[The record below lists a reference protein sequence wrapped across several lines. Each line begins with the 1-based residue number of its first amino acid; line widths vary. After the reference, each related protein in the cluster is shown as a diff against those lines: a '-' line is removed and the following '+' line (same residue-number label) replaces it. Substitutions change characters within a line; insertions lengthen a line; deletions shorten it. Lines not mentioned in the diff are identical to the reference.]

1 MYKVEQPFNHF
12 LNYEYNDGKEMSYM
26 FMKSTSA
33 ISEHALPSANDIILD
48 WTKFA
53 KEALEGEYADAK
65 EACWS
70 GHYEQFGRL
79 MYHLIDVIVRKD
91 EYIKSKRFN
100 KMQLDFLPQLST
112 AQFLVEGA
120 TSSEDRTFYR
130 CWFDII
136 GHKEFKFIEV
146 NAIEAQSYVYWK
158 YVLSTLVID
167 LGNATRRRE
176 SEEIEYLHC

>member
-1 MYKVEQPFNHF
+1 MYKVEQPFNDF
-12 LNYEYNDGKEMSYM
+12 LSYEYNDSKEMSYM

-53 KEALEGEYADAK
+53 KEALEGEYAEAK

-79 MYHLIDVIVRKD
+79 MYHLIDVIVRKED
-91 EYIKSKRFN
+91 YITSKRFN
-100 KMQLDFLPQLST
+100 KAQLEFFPSIAT
-112 AQFLVEGA
+112 ANFLVEGA

-136 GHKEFKFIEV
+136 GHKEFNFIEV
-146 NAIEAQSYVYWK
+146 NAIEAQSYIYWK
-158 YVLSTLVID
+158 YVLSTLVVD
-167 LGNATRRRE
+167 LGHATRRRNSKE
-176 SEEIEYLHC
+176 SEYLHC

>member
-1 MYKVEQPFNHF
+1 MYKVESPFNPF
-12 LNYEYNDGKEMSYM
+12 LEYEYNDSQEVSYM
-26 FMKSTSA
+26 FMKSTPA
-33 ISEHALPSANDIILD
+33 ISEHALPSANDIIID

-53 KEALEGEYADAK
+53 KETLEGEYAEAK
-65 EACWS
+65 EAFWS

-100 KMQLDFLPQLST
+100 KTQLDFLPQIST
-112 AQFLVEGA
+112 SQFLVEGA

-136 GHKEFKFIEV
+136 GHKEFNFIEV
-146 NAIEAQSYVYWK
+146 NAIEAQSYFYWK
-158 YVLSTLVID
+158 
-167 LGNATRRRE
+167 
-176 SEEIEYLHC
+176 

>member
-1 MYKVEQPFNHF
+1 MYKIEQPFNDF
-12 LNYEYNDGKEMSYM
+12 LSYEYNDSKEMSYM
-26 FMKSTSA
+26 FMNSTSA

-53 KEALEGEYADAK
+53 KEALEGEYAEAK

-100 KMQLDFLPQLST
+100 KTQLDFLPQLST

-130 CWFDII
+130 CGLTLLGIKNSSLLKLMQSKRSRMFI
-136 GHKEFKFIEV
+136 G
-146 NAIEAQSYVYWK
+146 
-158 YVLSTLVID
+158 STF
-167 LGNATRRRE
+167 
-176 SEEIEYLHC
+176 YLRLLLI

>member
-1 MYKVEQPFNHF
+1 MYKVEDPFNKF
-12 LNYEYNDGKEMSYM
+12 LSYQYNDSKEMSYM
-26 FMKSTSA
+26 LMKSCAPLSD
-33 ISEHALPSANDIILD
+33 HALPSANDIILD

-53 KEALEGEYADAK
+53 KNALEGEYA
-65 EACWS
+65 EANEQCWS

-91 EYIKSKRFN
+91 DYIKSKRFN
-100 KMQLDFLPQLST
+100 KTQLDFLPQLST

-146 NAIEAQSYVYWK
+146 NAIEAQSYIYWK
-158 YVLSTLVID
+158 YVLSTLVVD
-167 LGNATRRRE
+167 LGHAVTRRNAKDVE
-176 SEEIEYLHC
+176 FLHC